1 MTARRIPDR
10 ALPWLTVLAVLA
22 VGQVVTTSG
31 LVDSD
36 DLPPPSRVLD
46 TLVARLGTAE
56 LWHQIG
62 DTLAAWALALA
73 IAAAL
78 AVPLGIVIGS
88 SRLLYR
94 ALRVPIEFLRP
105 IPSVALIPLA
115 VLVYGNALRS
125 QVFLAVFA
133 CFWILLVQALYGV
146 RDVDPVAVDT
156 ARAFRLGRG
165 ARLLRVTLPGASP
178 YLATGL
184 RLACTA
190 SLVIVVTA
198 ELVIGSPGL
207 GNAINLARSGGNV
220 DLTYALVVV
229 TGLLGW
235 ALNALFAALER
246 RALHWHPAQREA
258 VPA

>member
-1 MTARRIPDR
+1 VTRRIPDR
-10 ALPWLTVLAVLA
+10 ALPWLTVAAALGL
-22 VGQVVTTSG
+22 GELVTRTG
-31 LVDSD
+31 LVDPAD
-36 DLPPPSRVLD
+36 VPPPTQVID
-46 TLVARLGTAE
+46 TLVSRLGTSE

-62 DTLAAWALALA
+62 DTLTAWALALA

-78 AVPLGIVIGS
+78 AVPLGILVGS

-115 VLVYGNALRS
+115 VLLYGNGLRS

-133 CFWILLVQALYGV
+133 CFWILLVQMLYGV
-146 RDVDPVAVDT
+146 RDVDPVATET
-156 ARAFRLGRG
+156 ARAFRVGRG
-165 ARLLRVTLPGASP
+165 ARLVRVTLPGASP

-184 RLACTA
+184 RLACSA

-198 ELVIGSPGL
+198 ELVIGTPGL
-207 GNAINLARSGGNV
+207 GKAINVARFSGNV
-220 DLTYALVVV
+220 ELTYALVLV
-229 TGLLGW
+229 TGLLGFG
-235 ALNALFAALER
+235 LNALFAALER
-246 RALHWHPAQREA
+246 RVLHWHPAQRRA